1 MFSLNLENFKS
12 DIHFTV
18 QNTLKSFWPFTVEK
32 IRYEPELTEIE
43 KLVKQLEELPNVE
56 GVRVLRNKDNSSHEI
71 VFQILSHVDSDS
83 RTKLVKTAI
92 SLAIKTE
99 RKLDSIFN
107 VEDWD
112 LGVRVVKNFENTN
125 KNQKVVLT
133 NVQAEHLRT
142 AS

>member
-12 DIHFTV
+12 DIYFTLP
-18 QNTLKSFWPFTVEK
+18 NALKSFWAFIFEK
-32 IRYEPELTEIE
+32 IRYEPELTEIK
-43 KLVKQLEELPNVE
+43 KLVKQLKELPNVE
-56 GVRVLRNKDNSSHEI
+56 GVRVLRNKNTNSHEL

-83 RTKLVKTAI
+83 RIKLVKTAI

-112 LGVRVVKNFENTN
+112 IGVRVVKKFENTN
-125 KNQKVVLT
+125 KNQKIVLT

>member
-1 MFSLNLENFKS
+1 MVILDLENLKS
-12 DIHFTV
+12 NTHFTV
-18 QNTLKSFWPFTVEK
+18 SNALKNLFGFILEK
-32 IRYEPELTEIE
+32 IRHEPELTEIK
-43 KLVKQLEELPNVE
+43 KLVNQLEELPNVE

-112 LGVRVVKNFENTN
+112 LGVRVVKKFENTN